1 MLVSKYFVYFM
12 IFSVM
17 GWIYECAFC
26 TIKKGKWENRGFL
39 YGPLVPIYGFG
50 AVGITMVSDAFSG
63 LLHMEYR
70 WWQIFLISFLGSIVL
85 EYGTSWILEKLF
97 HAYWWDYS
105 DMPLNLHGRVCFPYS
120 VGFGCAGLLVVYVIL
135 PFVQMITGWI
145 PPLLMEIFGLLFM
158 SMISIDATLT
168 VSALTHFERTVETV
182 EAAWNEYMDQFVKNV
197 QESKQAAEAR
207 WDESRQAAA
216 MRIAEEREKF
226 SKERLEQGFASMG
239 LSTKSALRRVQGFR
253 RTKRVE
259 SGRLD
264 LALRQLKERV
274 ARRK

>member
-50 AVGITMVSDAFSG
+50 AVGITMVSDALTG
-63 LLHMEYR
+63 LWNVEYR
-70 WWQIFLISFLGSIVL
+70 WWQIFLISFFGSIVL
-85 EYGTSWILEKLF
+85 EYGTSWMLEKLF

-158 SMISIDATLT
+158 ALLSIDATLT

-182 EAAWNEYMDQFVKNV
+182 EAAWNEYMDQFVKNM
-197 QESKQAAEAR
+197 QESKHAAEAR

-216 MRIAEEREKF
+216 MRIAQERERF

>member
-1 MLVSKYFVYFM
+1 M
-12 IFSVM
+12 
-17 GWIYECAFC
+17 
-26 TIKKGKWENRGFL
+26 
-39 YGPLVPIYGFG
+39 
-50 AVGITMVSDAFSG
+50 
-63 LLHMEYR
+63 
-70 WWQIFLISFLGSIVL
+70 
-85 EYGTSWILEKLF
+85 LEKLF

-158 SMISIDATLT
+158 ALLSIDATLT

-182 EAAWNEYMDQFVKNV
+182 EAAWNEYMDQFVKNM

-216 MRIAEEREKF
+216 MRIAQERERF

>member
-63 LLHMEYR
+63 LLHVEYR